1 MAADLDRAAQELLPQ
16 PGFAAALCLIESR
29 LAERQGGPQ
38 AAQPA
43 KPATQVT
50 SQEDLVA
57 QVAAEIKEQQ
67 RQRQEAVDAYNTAAD
82 GIIAVLEQ
90 SGGQLESVPAPLL
103 PAATMLLRFYHADAG
118 DAGPAPQLSR
128 EVQVLL
134 NPASRAAVA
143 AHLTDLH
150 QRAATKQGPF
160 LAALPP
166 EALGEGVTPD
176 MLPGGRTCRLLANA
190 DGSLV
195 AGLAAAPA
203 AEVPGLPGGPLNLQ
217 TLAFGLAVAE
227 RQVGAVKAEE
237 VLGWLCWGASMRM
250 LGLRREAAG
259 KLRLCVLNICLP
271 ACSPSHDMFNPQ
283 TRKLPLPQVT
293 GLHPLSLLMLDA
305 DGQRFVACSVCG
317 HVPCLEHAH
326 MRLVSRQLAVSSA
339 LLEPVGCAAAACWPT
354 CSHWAPWHQNAM
366 RHCVVGS
373 IGVYRHRCGGCGA
386 W

>member
-1 MAADLDRAAQELLPQ
+1 MTADLERAAQELLGR
-16 PGFAAALCLIESR
+16 PGFAAALGLIESR

-82 GIIAVLEQ
+82 GIIALLEQ
-90 SGGQLESVPAPLL
+90 IGGQLEAVPAPLL
-103 PAATMLLRFYHADAG
+103 PAATTLLRFYHADAA

-128 EVQVLL
+128 EVQMLL

-150 QRAATKQGPF
+150 ERAATKQGPF
-160 LAALPP
+160 IAALPP

-195 AGLAAAPA
+195 AGLASAPA

-227 RQVGAVKAEE
+227 R
-237 VLGWLCWGASMRM
+237 
-250 LGLRREAAG
+250 
-259 KLRLCVLNICLP
+259 
-271 ACSPSHDMFNPQ
+271 
-283 TRKLPLPQVT
+283 QVT

-326 MRLVSRQLAVSSA
+326 VRLVSRQLADSIA
-339 LLEPVGCAAAACWPT
+339 QRLAELEKEEGAAAAGGG
-354 CSHWAPWHQNAM
+354 SGSGKHAP
-366 RHCVVGS
+366 
-373 IGVYRHRCGGCGA
+373 
-386 W
+386 